1 MTYLESYRE
10 LDSIE
15 AIKRKAKDDAWVAMF
30 MGNNPDRMKAIEDA
44 MNIAIKEVSE
54 FGAKLG
60 KKQNDID
67 KGGDAE

>member
-1 MTYLESYRE
+1 MTMYSHGCRYLSRTRGV
-10 LDSIE
+10 S
-15 AIKRKAKDDAWVAMF
+15 
-30 MGNNPDRMKAIEDA
+30 RMLVITIGDIIGAVCFAVGIVLIGA
-44 MNIAIKEVSE
+44 LFIVKEVSE

>member
-1 MTYLESYRE
+1 MLVITIGDIIGAVCFAVGIVLIGA
-10 LDSIE
+10 LFI
-15 AIKRKAKDDAWVAMF
+15 V
-30 MGNNPDRMKAIEDA
+30 
-44 MNIAIKEVSE
+44 KEVSE